1 MTIVAD
7 IYPYVVGVDTHT
19 RSHTFAILSRGRLVD
34 TQTFPTNQAGLARA
48 VDWIGRLTAGEVSD
62 TVVSAEGTSS
72 YGARCVVVLVGLA
85 EQFAEKPHDD
95 PFVTSG
101 DLSGSAQVV
110 KGALDDAERRG
121 AANKP
126 WTNS

>member
-7 IYPYVVGVDTHT
+7 IYPYVVGVDTHA

-72 YGARCVVVLVGLA
+72 YGAAAGGHVGRARLPGGRG
-85 EQFAEKPHDD
+85 PH
-95 PFVTSG
+95 PPPGT
-101 DLSGSAQVV
+101 
-110 KGALDDAERRG
+110 
-121 AANKP
+121 
-126 WTNS
+126 